1 MGEGVEACIDLFS
14 LDGSPTHLLPAV
26 LILAGEGD
34 IFFGYKRMLEGGIQ
48 GFAEG
53 ADDEEPGE
61 DAVLAVE
68 LELVLEDGL
77 VVVVPVVEADLVG
90 RA

>member
-1 MGEGVEACIDLFS
+1 
-14 LDGSPTHLLPAV
+14 
-26 LILAGEGD
+26 
-34 IFFGYKRMLEGGIQ
+34 MLEGGIQ

-68 LELVLEDGL
+68 LERLLMASCP
-77 VVVVPVVEADLVG
+77 PVEVG
-90 RA
+90 EEVR